1 MESNEEP
8 STQMGRYSGLY
19 HCFAKKALS
28 KVANKIAKNPR
39 TQGVYVIDSDEN
51 E

>member
-1 MESNEEP
+1 LH
-8 STQMGRYSGLY
+8 Y
-19 HCFAKKALS
+19 FAETKALS
-28 KVANKIAKNPR
+28 KVANKIAKKFQDR